1 MHSEYTQD
9 VTFNSDFGALQTP
22 VHLTTALALSGWQ
35 PNDISGYFRY
45 LDLACGNGH
54 TLSLLAE
61 SHPQAEFVGV
71 DINAKHV
78 AHAQKVAQD
87 AGITNVT
94 YLCADILNLQASEF
108 QPFDYCTISGIY
120 SWLDVARQN
129 HIFSLIDRLL
139 TSKGVLYL
147 DYCALPGITQ
157 TATLY
162 SLIQQVATECEG
174 SSAERLT
181 AATQLISPLHKQNG
195 PYFENNRQ
203 AADRFSRMLAN
214 PPEDEAHEVLNL
226 KPNAVWSKDI
236 IEKAACS
243 GLTFVGS
250 AGLHH
255 NLPEFSSHLGLPDDV
270 RKLPISSQQMLQD
283 VAWNVAQRKD
293 IYCKHSVPSAEPLSK
308 RLSAFHFYIAPGAL
322 CSQSISAI
330 TRQFP
335 AANLLTPDNISLLS
349 QYAANQTFGELNL
362 VFKERYKVMFN
373 RECDFFDSL
382 LAQLLATR
390 IISLAV
396 APSPPMKTTTT
407 TLSMTSKLNQL
418 LLKQDIHLEFGRPL
432 CSPVTGTR
440 LVLPLKDRLYL
451 WALTG
456 QDLKEAWHALGEL
469 RGIFHGPDG
478 KQLNED
484 QFVSI
489 IQSSLPAFMQK
500 IAPELV
506 RLGILQ

>member
-1 MHSEYTQD
+1 MQTEYTQD

-22 VHLTTALALSGWQ
+22 VHIATALALSGRQ
-35 PNDISGYFRY
+35 SCDIGGHFRY

-61 SHPQAEFVGV
+61 AHPQAEFVGI

-87 AGITNVT
+87 AGISNVT
-94 YLCADILNLQASEF
+94 YICDDILSLQASEH
-108 QPFDYCTISGIY
+108 QPFDYCTISGVY
-120 SWLDVARQN
+120 SWLDEARQN
-129 HIFSLIDRLL
+129 HIFNQINRLL
-139 TSKGVLYL
+139 TANGVLYL
-147 DYCALPGITQ
+147 DYCALPGIAQ

-162 SLIQQVATECEG
+162 SLIQQVATQYEG

-195 PYFENNRQ
+195 PFFENNRQ
-203 AADRFSRMLAN
+203 ASERFSRMLAN

-236 IEKAACS
+236 IEKAESS
-243 GLTFVGS
+243 GLTFAGS

-255 NLPEFSSHLGLPDDV
+255 NLPEFSRHLSFLGDIH
-270 RKLPISSQQMLQD
+270 KLSVSNQQMLQD

-293 IYCKHSVPSAEPLSK
+293 IYCKHNVPSTEPLSE
-308 RLSAFHFYIAPGAL
+308 RLAAFYFYIAPGAL
-322 CSQSISAI
+322 SEQAVSVI

-335 AANLLTPDNISLLS
+335 AANLLTKNNILLLS
-349 QYAANQTFGELNL
+349 QCAERQTLGELTL
-362 VFKERYKVMFN
+362 AFKQKYKETGKQ
-373 RECDFFDSL
+373 ECTFFENF

-396 APSPPMKTTTT
+396 APAVKKAAGV
-407 TLSMTSKLNQL
+407 LSMPSKLNQL

-432 CSPVTGTR
+432 CSPITGTR

-456 QDLKEAWHALGEL
+456 ADLKEAWKALGEL

-478 KQLNED
+478 KRLNED

-489 IQSSLPAFMQK
+489 IQSSLPAFTQN

-506 RLGILQ
+506 RLGILQYT